1 MGEKEFA
8 SPVTTRT
15 IRETGPVLPQER
27 IDVVDILRG
36 FAIFGMLVV
45 NFSHDLPWDYLFT
58 KLWPGTA
65 DRVAYFL
72 LHFFGKGKFLT
83 LFSLLFGWG
92 FALQMGRAEARGVR
106 FFPVYARR
114 LFVLLLIG
122 LANWV
127 FWDDMLFDY
136 AVLGY
141 VLFLFRA
148 RSLKTVLVVAL
159 ICLCYWPVNDI
170 VVIHNH
176 AHRLADPR
184 TAEIT
189 RQADARA
196 KAEATA
202 HQEENLRIH
211 SQGSFKQNF
220 AYDVRETAS
229 ELSSRFP
236 LRGFADLLG
245 YPFPILLLGLYVGRR
260 RILQDVPAHLGFI
273 RKVFWWGLGLGLI
286 DSGVGVLVS
295 RYPGPYQAPWD
306 RSWIGNLADFQVGTP
321 ALCFFYA
328 SAIVLLVQRPIW
340 KLRLAPLAP
349 VGRMALS
356 NYLLHAVIFNIVT
369 KGYGLGFY
377 GRMGPLQGSALAV
390 LIFPLLVL
398 FSAWWMKR
406 FQFGPMEWL
415 WRTLTYAKV
424 QPMRVPAGAM
434 SAGA

>member
-8 SPVTTRT
+8 SPVSSRTTRDM
-15 IRETGPVLPQER
+15 GPVLPQER
-27 IDVVDILRG
+27 IDAVDILRG

-45 NFSHDLPWDYLFT
+45 NFSHDLGYDYLFS
-58 KLWPGTA
+58 KLWPDSP

-72 LHFFGKGKFLT
+72 LHFFAKGKFYT
-83 LFSLLFGWG
+83 LFSFLFGWG

-122 LANWV
+122 LANWI
-127 FWDDMLFDY
+127 FWDDTLFQY
-136 AVLGY
+136 ALLGY

-159 ICLCYWPVNDI
+159 ICLCYYPVNDI

-196 KAEATA
+196 KAEETA
-202 HQEENLRIH
+202 HQEEHVRIH
-211 SQGSFKQNF
+211 SQGTFKEI
-220 AYDVRETAS
+220 AASDVREAAS
-229 ELSSRFP
+229 ELSS
-236 LRGFADLLG
+236 GFWFIGSLG

-273 RKVFWWGLGLGLI
+273 RKVFWWGLSLGLVGN
-286 DSGVGVLVS
+286 GVGVLVS
-295 RYPGPYQAPWD
+295 QYPGPYKAPWD
-306 RSWIGNLADFQVGTP
+306 RSWVGNLAYYQIGIP
-321 ALCFFYA
+321 AFCFFYA
-328 SAIVLLVQRPIW
+328 SAIVLLAQRPGW

-349 VGRMALS
+349 VGRMALTS
-356 NYLLHAVIFNIVT
+356 YLLHALIFNVVT

-377 GRMGPLQGSALAV
+377 GRMGPLLGAALAV

-415 WRTLTYAKV
+415 WRTLTYGKL
-424 QPMRVPAGAM
+424 QPMLAPTRAM
-434 SAGA
+434 PTSA